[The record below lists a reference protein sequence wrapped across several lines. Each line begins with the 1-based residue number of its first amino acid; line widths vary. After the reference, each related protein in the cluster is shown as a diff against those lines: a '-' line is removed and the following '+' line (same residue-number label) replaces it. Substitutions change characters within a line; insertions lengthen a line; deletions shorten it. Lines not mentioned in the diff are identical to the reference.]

1 MNKHYENPEVT
12 VVQYR
17 KRVKTESEEFTSSAG
32 VQYIRVSCPIC
43 KQRLFEVPAS
53 EFETDNQAAVNKYLP
68 ILENHMN
75 SAHGTK

>member
-17 KRVKTESEEFTSSAG
+17 KRVKTEAEEFTSSAG

-43 KQRLFEVPAS
+43 TKHLFEVTAS
-53 EFETDNQAAVNKYLP
+53 ELVTDNQ
-68 ILENHMN
+68 
-75 SAHGTK
+75 